1 MGINKERAAK
11 SRELKNAKPG
21 SEEDLEA
28 KQLKDARMDAE
39 ARFRKLLD
47 RRNAL
52 NDEARQA
59 REARDAINAER
70 RRIYDEVQ
78 QWVDQRNA
86 VAAQIKVHKANRN
99 QAQDRARQLLALKQ
113 EKRKGTTAGLGHKV
127 RELEAAIKAL
137 EFKQQTTVMTGPK
150 ELELLDEIKVKLREL
165 EEAKK
170 VKASQDAIF
179 GEVKD
184 LDQAINEAFAKADAE
199 HAQVV
204 ALSGQ
209 WQELTNKLEP
219 AFQNLGT
226 LKAQADKRHQ
236 DFLDL
241 RKRADEEHQKASDL
255 RGEVETKRAAVDALY
270 NERRAI
276 VQEFRQQVRQLEDPN
291 ALEASADEAVKL
303 LLEKGRIVL

>member
-70 RRIYDEVQ
+70 RKIYDEVQ

-137 EFKQQTTVMTGPK
+137 EFKQQTTVMSGPK
-150 ELELLDEIKVKLREL
+150 ELELLDEIKAKLREL